1 LKENTSTFVIQVK
14 GRPDKKSIKC
24 PVESLQV
31 RDTTSEELRLSA
43 SPVGRSYIRGPKT
56 SQISLQGETLTS
68 NSLSR
73 VLNRPQ
79 ASQIYFQ
86 EEILTNSTCAT
97 KVEGTTPSMVIRTVS
112 SPASTAVRMDSV
124 EVGLE
129 QIVTLPT
136 FTGEQLLLAFDNT
149 FSATSLLEAE
159 METSTGS
166 RPYRDFNSPIE
177 TSTLNTP
184 DISTECNI
192 SNFDETFSRL
202 LEENTYELQGT
213 FNSKNEPISMM
224 IETNNNCTVFNND
237 NQDQP
242 TLSPM
247 MEDIWGGETFESEV
261 LGLCLPAAEVEGV
274 AADQVG
280 IVEPEV
286 EKELDIDNQ
295 DLLKWIINDQQ
306 IDDLTHFN
314 LSPEEDIKPAAI
326 PSPEPVPEFFIEIK
340 EEAKLKDDEKYRK
353 MRDQNNKASR
363 TCRANRKRK
372 LVEVE
377 KEAVELEARNKFLR
391 TQLADMEAEVAR
403 WKEKLLSDIKTKS
416 FSSRY

>member
-1 LKENTSTFVIQVK
+1 M
-14 GRPDKKSIKC
+14 G
-24 PVESLQV
+24 
-31 RDTTSEELRLSA
+31 
-43 SPVGRSYIRGPKT
+43 
-56 SQISLQGETLTS
+56 
-68 NSLSR
+68 
-73 VLNRPQ
+73 
-79 ASQIYFQ
+79 
-86 EEILTNSTCAT
+86 
-97 KVEGTTPSMVIRTVS
+97 
-112 SPASTAVRMDSV
+112 
-124 EVGLE
+124 
-129 QIVTLPT
+129 LPT

-166 RPYRDFNSPIE
+166 RPYRDFNSPLE
-177 TSTLNTP
+177 PSTLNTP

-213 FNSKNEPISMM
+213 FNSENEPISMM
-224 IETNNNCTVFNND
+224 IETNNCTVFNND

-261 LGLCLPAAEVEGV
+261 LGLGLPAAEVEGV

-314 LSPEEDIKPAAI
+314 LSPEE
-326 PSPEPVPEFFIEIK
+326 
-340 EEAKLKDDEKYRK
+340 AKLKDDEKYRK
-353 MRDQNNKASR
+353 MRDQNNKAGR

-372 LVEVE
+372 LV
-377 KEAVELEARNKFLR
+377 
-391 TQLADMEAEVAR
+391 
-403 WKEKLLSDIKTKS
+403 
-416 FSSRY
+416 

>member
-1 LKENTSTFVIQVK
+1 LKENRSTFVTKVK
-14 GRPDKKSIKC
+14 GRSDKKSIKC

-68 NSLSR
+68 NSLTR
-73 VLNRPQ
+73 VSNRPK

-97 KVEGTTPSMVIRTVS
+97 KLEGTCPPMVIRTVA
-112 SPASTAVRMDSV
+112 SPASTVVRMDSV
-124 EVGLE
+124 EVGLP
-129 QIVTLPT
+129 LPT
-136 FTGEQLLLAFDNT
+136 LTGEPLLLAFDNT

-166 RPYRDFNSPIE
+166 RPYRDFNSPIQ

-192 SNFDETFSRL
+192 INFDETFSRL
-202 LEENTYELQGT
+202 LEENNYELQGT
-213 FNSKNEPISMM
+213 LNSENEPISMM
-224 IETNNNCTVFNND
+224 IETNDCTVFN
-237 NQDQP
+237 QDP
-242 TLSPM
+242 TTLSPM

-274 AADQVG
+274 AVDQVG

-314 LSPEEDIKPAAI
+314 LSSEEDIKPAAI

-340 EEAKLKDDEKYRK
+340 EEAELKDDEKYRK

-377 KEAVELEARNKFLR
+377 EEAVELEARNKFLK

-403 WKEKLLSDIKTKS
+403 WKEKLLSDIKTKT